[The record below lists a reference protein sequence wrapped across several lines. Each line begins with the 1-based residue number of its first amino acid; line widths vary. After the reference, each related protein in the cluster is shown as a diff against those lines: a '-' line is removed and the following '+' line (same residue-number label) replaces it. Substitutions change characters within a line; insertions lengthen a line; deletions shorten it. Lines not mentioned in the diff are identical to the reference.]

1 MAGREGSPVLPVQ
14 LGALP
19 RGWADPMQPVLPCL
33 PDPQPL
39 VAPSQELV
47 SPYTDQRSS
56 HPLLHMSSPGEHSTL
71 AQAWHPSV
79 ALNKPP
85 PAAGCRVLSFIS
97 KKAFVFPKKT
107 EG

>member
-1 MAGREGSPVLPVQ
+1 MLPVQ

-47 SPYTDQRSS
+47 HGSAIQPSFAAHVQSRGTQ
-56 HPLLHMSSPGEHSTL
+56 HAGTGMAPLRG
-71 AQAWHPSV
+71 
-79 ALNKPP
+79 
-85 PAAGCRVLSFIS
+85 
-97 KKAFVFPKKT
+97 T
-107 EG
+107 E